1 MAALHYNGA
10 LIAPGYFT
18 VSIPTSQSTWPGY
31 GPNTEP
37 TSPNTFTPLNS
48 VQAANFLQAVAEWDK
63 VIAPNFTITDDLSN
77 PGAIRIGFSSISDLD
92 ANTNL
97 GGGAAAAYTYSNDN
111 MSFTSDPVTYDIW
124 LNDSHLANT
133 YAPSSQGF
141 TTFLHELGHDLGLDH
156 PFSATDGNGSPNPL
170 PTEYDSKYFTVMSYT
185 YPSNS
190 VLTTWYMGADG
201 KPAYNSDYVGPTTP
215 MVLDIYVAQK
225 LYGADPT
232 TAAGDTTYTFDASKP
247 TLKTIYD
254 AGGVDTIDLTG
265 HTRASVIDL
274 TPGHYSSIDIY
285 PVAQQIADTTAA
297 MPNYIW
303 TETQFPQAFTWENNL
318 GIAYSTTIEN
328 VKAGSNADVVMGN
341 DAANN
346 ISGGAGADT
355 ITGGG
360 GSDYLRGDDGN
371 DSISGGAAFDD
382 INGNKGND
390 TASGGDGDDWV
401 VGGQDNDNLSGDA
414 GADIVYG
421 NLGNDTLNGGDGN
434 DWVRGGQ
441 GDDSVS
447 GGAGD
452 DWIWGDKGSDTLSGG
467 AGADIF
473 HSFVGAGIDRVIDF
487 NRGEGDRVILDGGPA
502 YTVSQVGADTVVD
515 MGNGD
520 QLILVNVQLSSL
532 SNGWIA
538 AG

>member
-1 MAALHYNGA
+1 MSGIDLSDQQIMDALHYDGA
-10 LIAPGYFT
+10 LIVAGYFT
-18 VSIPTSQSTWPGY
+18 VSIPSGQATWPGY
-31 GPNTEP
+31 GPGGEP
-37 TSPNTFTPLNS
+37 TSPNLFTPLTS
-48 VQAANFLQAVAEWDK
+48 GQASNFLLAVSEWDK
-63 VIAPNFTITDDLSN
+63 IIAPNFQITDDSTN
-77 PGAIRIGFSSISDLD
+77 PGAIRIGFSSTSALD
-92 ANTNL
+92 SNTQL
-97 GGGAAAAYTYSNDN
+97 GGGAAAAYTYSNDHLLYTN
-111 MSFTSDPVTYDIW
+111 SAKTYDIW
-124 LNDSHLANT
+124 LNDDSISHSYN
-133 YAPSSQGF
+133 PSTTDF
-141 TTFLHELGHDLGLDH
+141 TTLLHELGHDLGLDH
-156 PFSATDGNGSPNPL
+156 PFASSDGNGSANPL
-170 PTEYDSKYFTVMSYT
+170 PTQYDSKFYTVMSYT

-190 VLTTWYMGADG
+190 VLTTWSMGADG
-201 KPAYNSDYVGPTTP
+201 KPTPATAYVGPTTP

-232 TAAGDTTYTFDASKP
+232 TAAGDTTYSFDASKP

-254 AGGVDTIDLTG
+254 AGGIDTIDLTG
-265 HTRASVIDL
+265 HTRASNIDL

-285 PVAQQIADTTAA
+285 TLDQQIADTTAL
-297 MPNYIW
+297 MPNYLW
-303 TETQFPQAFTWENNL
+303 TDAQFPQAFTWENNL

-328 VKAGSNADVVMGN
+328 VKAGSNNDVVLGN

-355 ITGGG
+355 ISGGN

-390 TASGGDGDDWV
+390 TASGGEGDDWV
-401 VGGQDNDNLSGDA
+401 VGGQDNDSLSGDA

-421 NLGNDTLNGGDGN
+421 NLGNDTLSGGDGN

-447 GGAGD
+447 GGNGD

-473 HSFVGAGIDRVIDF
+473 HSFVGAGADRVIDF
-487 NRGEGDRVILDGGPA
+487 NRAEGDRVILDGAP
-502 YTVSQVGADTVVD
+502 
-515 MGNGD
+515 
-520 QLILVNVQLSSL
+520 
-532 SNGWIA
+532 
-538 AG
+538 